1 MMIIFEH
8 EIKCDKRLKL
18 AKKKK
23 KKKLLKS
30 AQNHSTVVGI
40 YLSVSVNVTNN

>member
-8 EIKCDKRLKL
+8 EIKCDHERLKL
-18 AKKKK
+18 AKKETTQECTE
-23 KKKLLKS
+23 S
-30 AQNHSTVVGI
+30 FHRGW